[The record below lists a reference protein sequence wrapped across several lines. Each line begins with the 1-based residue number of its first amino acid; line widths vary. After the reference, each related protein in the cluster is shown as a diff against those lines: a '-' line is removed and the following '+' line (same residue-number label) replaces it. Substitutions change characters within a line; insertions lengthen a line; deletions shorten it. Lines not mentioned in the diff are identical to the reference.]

1 MLKCVLLDDE
11 LPGLTYIRRLCEQ
24 IEEVEVVRAFNN
36 PEKLLKEVEHLEFDV
51 CVLDIEM
58 PGVNGLDVAKV
69 LQGKAI
75 IFCTAYKQYAAEAF
89 DLEAVDYVRKP
100 IQRDRLEKAFHKA
113 KIFVDNIKKPT
124 NTFVKL
130 NSNRGKTLLNY
141 DDLLYITVAD
151 NDKRD
156 KKAFMKNCSEI
167 ILKNISFDEL
177 IRLLPTKEFIRI
189 NRQTIIAVRTIVA
202 YTHETVSTN
211 ILDANGKLLQL
222 PLNEHYRK
230 SLIENKRL

>member
-24 IEEVEVVRAFNN
+24 IEDVEVVRAFNN
-36 PEKLLKEVEHLEFDV
+36 PEKLLKEVGHLDFDV

-58 PGVNGLDVAKV
+58 PGVNGLDVAKI
-69 LQGKAI
+69 LKGKAI

-89 DLEAVDYVRKP
+89 DLEAIDYVRKP

-113 KIFVDNIKKPT
+113 KIFVDNKKKPIS
-124 NTFVKL
+124 TFVKL

-156 KKAFMKNCSEI
+156 KKAFMKNSSEI

-177 IRLLPTKEFIRI
+177 IRLLPIKEFIRI

-230 SLIENKRL
+230 SFMENRRL